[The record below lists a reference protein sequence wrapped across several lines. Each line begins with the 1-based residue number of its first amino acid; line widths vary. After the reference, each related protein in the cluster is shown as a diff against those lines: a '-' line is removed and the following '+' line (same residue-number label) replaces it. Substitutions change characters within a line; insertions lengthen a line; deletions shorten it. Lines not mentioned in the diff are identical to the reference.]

1 MTIDLDKVLT
11 RMHNNADA
19 LLQAAC
25 TGNSSPHAYLS
36 NYWDCYLPKKIR
48 VSKLIAN
55 RNNDENSEKLK
66 QKII

>member
-25 TGNSSPHAYLS
+25 TENSSSRAYLS
-36 NYWDCYLPKKIR
+36 DYLDSYLPKKMR
-48 VSKLIAN
+48 ASRLITKRADN
-55 RNNDENSEKLK
+55 ENSEKLK